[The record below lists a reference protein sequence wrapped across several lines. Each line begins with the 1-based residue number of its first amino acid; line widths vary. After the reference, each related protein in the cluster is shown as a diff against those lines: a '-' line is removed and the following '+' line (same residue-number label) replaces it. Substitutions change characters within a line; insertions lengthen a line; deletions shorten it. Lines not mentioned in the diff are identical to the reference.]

1 MVMDWKLP
9 TSFAVGVPV
18 RSPDVVSN
26 VAHAGMFAIEK
37 ASASPSVSEALG

>member
-1 MVMDWKLP
+1 MVIDWKLP

-37 ASASPSVSEALG
+37 VSASPSVSEALG